1 MRCEQL
7 GDATDFAFHG
17 FAAGFSRMRGE
28 HRMELE
34 LVEQFLGFGRTHFVN
49 ELVVGAG
56 HFVHWIDGL
65 GVIYGGLTAVQH
77 GDTVVLLA

>member
-7 GDATDFAFHG
+7 GDAADFAFHG

-28 HRMELE
+28 YRVELK
-34 LVEQFLGFGRTHFVN
+34 LVQQILSLGRTHFVN

-56 HFVHWIDGL
+56 HFVHWVDGL
-65 GVIYGGLTAVQH
+65 GFIYGGLTAVQH
-77 GDTVVLLA
+77 GDAVVLLA

>member
-1 MRCEQL
+1 
-7 GDATDFAFHG
+7 
-17 FAAGFSRMRGE
+17 MRGE

-49 ELVVGAG
+49 ELVVGTG
-56 HFVHWIDGL
+56 HFVHWVDGL